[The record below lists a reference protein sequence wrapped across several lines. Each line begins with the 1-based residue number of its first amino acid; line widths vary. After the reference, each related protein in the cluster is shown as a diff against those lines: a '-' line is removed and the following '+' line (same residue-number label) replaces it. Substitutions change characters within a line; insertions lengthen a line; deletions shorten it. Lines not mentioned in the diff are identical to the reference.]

1 MNTFLVTVGK
11 GVVIG
16 AVLLG
21 FFVVGLIAFGLWH
34 DEWSGYNA
42 QFRASDGMCN
52 IAIIP
57 LAGDLSSYMYTD
69 PVTGESY
76 PYTALDDFEFLLRNA
91 ELDPTIE
98 GIIISVDSP
107 GGSPYYGEAIAN
119 DLMRS
124 SLPTVAVI
132 RDQGLSAAYWASS
145 GADHIIASA
154 VSDVGSIGVTMSY
167 LERVRQ
173 NEADGLDY
181 IEISSGPYKDAGS
194 PDRFLS
200 DEEAA
205 QFQRSV
211 DIVHDEFVRAVA
223 RNRDMPQET
232 VAMLADG
239 SSMTGAEALEAGLID
254 ALGDKESARAWFA
267 QHLAIDAEYV
277 TLCE

>member
-21 FFVVGLIAFGLWH
+21 FFIIGLVAFGMWH

-69 PVTGESY
+69 PETGESY

-119 DLMRS
+119 DLVRS

-173 NEADGLDY
+173 NEDNGLDY
-181 IEISSGPYKDAGS
+181 IEIASGPYKDAGS

-211 DIVHDEFVRAVA
+211 DIIHDEFVRAVA
-223 RNRDMPQET
+223 RNRELPQET

-267 QHLAIDAEYV
+267 QHLDIDAEYV